1 MTGDPLKP
9 EPLFGHGPDFGYFY
23 YGSIWYGDEL
33 WNNGAMKDYDGD
45 GIYDDYDGLM
55 WDDEAN
61 GSKGFKPWSPM
72 THPILGDVEIGG
84 FHPKFFGQN
93 GPAWQLEDWAK
104 KQALFNL
111 AMAKRLPQLTINDLK
126 VKKLS
131 GGEFE
136 ITLEWTNSGK
146 LPVALEQ
153 AKLVKIVQEDRVSLD
168 FDKELT
174 KGYEDAKVKITTPS
188 LYDKTIYAGYTGV
201 GEKKTA
207 TFKVKVYGNETV
219 KGKIKLSSTRGGY
232 FEREF
237 TLNQ

>member
-1 MTGDPLKP
+1 
-9 EPLFGHGPDFGYFY
+9 
-23 YGSIWYGDEL
+23 
-33 WNNGAMKDYDGD
+33 MKDYDND

-61 GSKGFKPWSPM
+61 GSKGFKVWTAF
-72 THPILGDVEIGG
+72 THPELGQVELGG

-93 GPAWQLEDWAK
+93 GPPWQLESWAK

-126 VKKLS
+126 VKKLTA
-131 GGEFE
+131 GEYQV
-136 ITLEWTNSGK
+136 TLTWTNSGK

-153 AKLVKIVQEDRVSLD
+153 AKLVKIVQEDRISLD
-168 FDKELT
+168 FDKDLL
-174 KGYEDAKVKITTPS
+174 KGDQDATVRIVTPS

-207 TFKVKVYGNETV
+207 TFVVKVKGDTPV
-219 KGKIKLSSTRGGY
+219 KGKIKLSSTRGG
-232 FEREF
+232 FIEKEF
-237 TLNQ
+237 TLSN